1 MHPQTRTPQL
11 VQILHVCSSDYG
23 VPVPITLN
31 PLKYGKDAWQIGYT
45 SEATMYIYIYTWLM
59 LGYSVP
65 YQLAE
70 VDSRSVLPGLACLS
84 LPAMAIIK
92 GSLHKHP
99 QDYTQCCK
107 SCAKQREFLNV
118 ICALAHQAPMLQ
130 SQLAADLNKKPF
142 KFNGLF
148 WISILHEE
156 YKFKWIQVEH

>member
-1 MHPQTRTPQL
+1 
-11 VQILHVCSSDYG
+11 
-23 VPVPITLN
+23 
-31 PLKYGKDAWQIGYT
+31 
-45 SEATMYIYIYTWLM
+45 M
-59 LGYSVP
+59 LGHAVP

-99 QDYTQCCK
+99 QDYTQFCK
-107 SCAKQREFLNV
+107 SRAKQREFLNV
-118 ICALAHQAPMLQ
+118 ICALAHQAPMLR

-148 WISILHEE
+148 
-156 YKFKWIQVEH
+156 